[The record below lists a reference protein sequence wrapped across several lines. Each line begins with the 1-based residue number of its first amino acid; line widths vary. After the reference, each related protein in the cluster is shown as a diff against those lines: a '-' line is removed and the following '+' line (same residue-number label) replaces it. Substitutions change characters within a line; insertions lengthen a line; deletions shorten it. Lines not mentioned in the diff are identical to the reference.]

1 MQLEFFDSEVAG
13 VDAGAGALVIRFAAA
28 HVHDADGEAGY
39 LRGLVLTF
47 RQVQHCEGVLTE
59 CCGRLRDGSIRLHGF
74 SAGRLDLASPPQ
86 GLLHVEL
93 QFANGAGLV
102 LAARGLEIASP
113 SDCEL
118 TDVFRC

>member
-13 VDAGAGALVIRFAAA
+13 IAASDDALVIRFAAA
-28 HVHDADGEAGY
+28 YVHDADGEAGY

-47 RQVQHCEGVLTE
+47 RQVLHCEGLLPE
-59 CCGRLRDGSIRLHGF
+59 CCGRLLDGRIRLHGF
-74 SAGRLDLASPPQ
+74 SSSRLDLARPPQ
-86 GLLHVEL
+86 GNLLVEL

-102 LAARGLEIASP
+102 LSASELQIASP
-113 SDCEL
+113 PGCEL